1 MAWKPNAKIIFCL
14 DMATY
19 FVSCGSKSCLGD
31 FLGNVCRSSGRRVL
45 MRAAALL
52 VAAVFTAPLVVMA
65 LGSLRRPGR
74 PPPDGLEL
82 LPERTTTG
90 NYATAVRM
98 GDLAGQLG
106 NSLLIVAVA
115 VPVTV
120 LVASWAGFA
129 IATVRRRAR
138 GALILVT
145 LTVLMVPPVALWVPR
160 VVFLEWLG
168 LTDRTLVVALP
179 AIAATSPFYVLVFAF
194 AYSRIPRGLIEAAV
208 LEGLSA
214 FARWRLT
221 FPAARPAAFAVAM
234 LAFVTYWSTVIDPL
248 LLLPSQERWPLSLGL
263 WSLSSLDPPM
273 YPIFL
278 AAAVLATLPPVV
290 VFLLAQ
296 RAFLTRTLEV

>member
-1 MAWKPNAKIIFCL
+1 VRRL
-14 DMATY
+14 
-19 FVSCGSKSCLGD
+19 
-31 FLGNVCRSSGRRVL
+31 SGPL
-45 MRAAALL
+45 AHAAALL

-65 LGSLRRPGR
+65 LGSLRRPGQA
-74 PPPDGLEL
+74 PPDGFEL

-90 NYATAVRM
+90 NYATAIRM
-98 GDLAGQLG
+98 GDLAGQFG
-106 NSLLIVAVA
+106 NSLLIIAVA

-129 IATVRRRAR
+129 IATARRRAR
-138 GALILVT
+138 TALIVVT
-145 LTVLMVPPVALWVPR
+145 LVALMVPPVALWVPR

-168 LTDRTLVVALP
+168 FTDHTLVVALP

-194 AYSRIPRGLIEAAV
+194 AYSRIPRTLIEAAT

-214 FARWRLT
+214 YRCWRLT
-221 FPAARPAAFAVAM
+221 FPPVRPAGFAVAM
-234 LAFVTYWSTVIDPL
+234 LAFVTYWSVVIDPL
-248 LLLPSQERWPLSLGL
+248 LLLPSPERWPLSLGL

-278 AAAVLATLPPVV
+278 AAAVLATVPPVLA
-290 VFLLAQ
+290 FLLAQ